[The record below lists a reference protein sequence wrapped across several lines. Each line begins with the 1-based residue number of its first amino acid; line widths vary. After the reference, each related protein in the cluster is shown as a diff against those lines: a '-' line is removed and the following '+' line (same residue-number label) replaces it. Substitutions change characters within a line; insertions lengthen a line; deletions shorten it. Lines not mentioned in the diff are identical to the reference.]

1 MAQTFDINLKQH
13 KKGPRGI
20 LEDFVLF
27 GLETP
32 DQAIGA
38 LLALKVAGLYD
49 IFSDLLRYAC
59 LIMSYNKKQ

>member
-20 LEDFVLF
+20 LEDFILF
-27 GLETP
+27 GLETS

-38 LLALKVAGLYD
+38 LLALKVAGLYG
-49 IFSDLLRYAC
+49 IFSDLLKYAC
-59 LIMSYNKKQ
+59 LIISYNKKQ

>member
-20 LEDFVLF
+20 LEDFILF

-32 DQAIGA
+32 DQVIGA
-38 LLALKVAGLYD
+38 LLALKVAGLSD
-49 IFSDLLRYAC
+49 MFSDLLKYAC
-59 LIMSYNKKQ
+59 LIMSYNKK

>member
-13 KKGPRGI
+13 KNEPRGI
-20 LEDFVLF
+20 LEDFILF

-49 IFSDLLRYAC
+49 ISDLLKYAF
-59 LIMSYNKKQ
+59 LKISYNKKQ